1 MTRIEL
7 SLVKTVN
14 KLQYIRALHAIS
26 EVCVLHL
33 SPENEKKLK
42 PLLSFFEI
50 EYCLE
55 TDTNFTDV
63 LDLITVNHSK
73 PLTKIGELERP
84 LIFANS
90 LTNFLKNSWPEA
102 KNLKFSFVG
111 LFTKERKIALLKWI
125 KNFDN
130 SIFYPFYLNY
140 RPVTKAVNLQLNF
153 TKKKSLFYISASKRG
168 REFPSKSF
176 DLNYF
181 NILLRSKFVL
191 CPSGDFVWTYRFYES
206 VLCGAIPVIEK
217 YCEAYEGYIFRYF
230 NDDTN
235 SFQWS
240 EEIAL
245 YNYKLCVSQITVSR
259 EELYNS
265 LLNNTS
271 CNF

>member
-1 MTRIEL
+1 MKRIEL
-7 SLVKTVN
+7 VLIKTVN
-14 KLQYIRALHAIS
+14 KLHYIRAIHAIS
-26 EVCVLHL
+26 EVCVLHF
-33 SPENEKKLK
+33 STENEKKLK
-42 PLLSFFEI
+42 PLLSFFGI
-50 EYCLE
+50 EYSTE
-55 TDTNFTDV
+55 THTGFTDV
-63 LDLITVNHSK
+63 LDLITVDHSK

-90 LTNFLKNSWPEA
+90 LTNFLKNSWPED

-111 LFTKERKIALLKWI
+111 LFTKARKIVLLKWI
-125 KNFDN
+125 KNLDS
-130 SIFYPFYLNY
+130 SIIYPFYLKY
-140 RPVTKAVNLQLNF
+140 KPVTIALNLCNTF

-181 NILLRSKFVL
+181 KILLRSKFVL

-206 VLCGAIPVIEK
+206 ILCGAIPVIEE
-217 YCEAYEGYIFRYF
+217 YCEVYEGYIFKYF
-230 NDDTN
+230 NDDIN

-245 YNYKLCVSQITVSR
+245 YNYKLCVSQITVSQ
-259 EELYNS
+259 EELSN
-265 LLNNTS
+265 LLLKNTG